1 MDLLL
6 SVWHSWESSAW
17 RVSCLLPS
25 LRFWQ
30 PAMALR
36 GCLGT
41 YSHSCATRGGGSWD
55 IPCLREEV
63 VPVRVEIEWR
73 SNDILGYY
81 LS

>member
-1 MDLLL
+1 MLAAEPAILAACYGVARMPGHIQSLL
-6 SVWHSWESSAW
+6 
-17 RVSCLLPS
+17 RN
-25 LRFWQ
+25 Q
-30 PAMALR
+30 
-36 GCLGT
+36 
-41 YSHSCATRGGGSWD
+41 GGGSWD